1 MKLNIGAFALA
12 FGIWWGGGIFLM
24 TWWLLVTSATTSVPM
39 MLDSLYIGYTITP
52 LGSLVGLAYGFVCG
66 AVCGG
71 ILAWLYNVLAERIG
85 VNSRSA
91 VKSTV

>member
-1 MKLNIGAFALA
+1 MKLNVSAFALA

-24 TWWLLVTSATTSVPM
+24 TWWLLATSGAPSVPM
-39 MLDSLYIGYTITP
+39 MLDSLYVGYAITP

-71 ILAWLYNVLAERIG
+71 ILAWLYNMLAERVG
-85 VNSRSA
+85 VGAHRA
-91 VKSTV
+91 AGHTA